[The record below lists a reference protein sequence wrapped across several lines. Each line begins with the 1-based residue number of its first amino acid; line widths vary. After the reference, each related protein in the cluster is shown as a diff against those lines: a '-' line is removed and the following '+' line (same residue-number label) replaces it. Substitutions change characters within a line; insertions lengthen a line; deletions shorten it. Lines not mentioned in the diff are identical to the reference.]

1 VEGGLSEATS
11 SVPGMVRGRPEPDP
25 AWVARV
31 GEVALRLPGAHEDD
45 AWTGVR
51 WRIRQRTFAHVVAL
65 HHADAV
71 SRLGI
76 TDGRPVTVVTLRSA
90 GEERAALAAIGPPYL
105 TSWSD
110 DVVAVVLDD
119 DTDLGEL
126 EELVI
131 ESYRLMAPRRLVRE
145 LDGP

>member
-1 VEGGLSEATS
+1 
-11 SVPGMVRGRPEPDP
+11 MVRGRPEPDP
-25 AWVARV
+25 RLVARV
-31 GEVALRLPGAHEDD
+31 GEVALPLPESYEED

-65 HHADAV
+65 PHESAAD
-71 SRLGI
+71 RLGI
-76 TDGRPVTVVTLRSA
+76 TDGRTVTVVTLRSA

-105 TSWSD
+105 ASWAD

-119 DTDLGEL
+119 DTDWTELGEL
-126 EELVI
+126 VT
-131 ESYRLMAPRRLVRE
+131 ESYRLLAPQRLVRV

>member
-1 VEGGLSEATS
+1 
-11 SVPGMVRGRPEPDP
+11 MVRGRPEPDP
-25 AWVARV
+25 RFVRRVA
-31 GEVALRLPGAHEDD
+31 EAALSLPGAHEED

-51 WRIRQRTFAHVVAL
+51 WRVRQRTFAHVVAL

-71 SRLGI
+71 ERLSI
-76 TDGRPVTVVTLRSA
+76 TDGRTVTVVTLRSA

-105 TSWSD
+105 ASWAD

-119 DTDLGEL
+119 DTDWAEVGEL
-126 EELVI
+126 VA
-131 ESYRLMAPRRLVRE
+131 ESYRLLAPRRLVRE